1 MSAAK
6 SHLEVLPR
14 GVQAALGM
22 GLTANN
28 DEAAFI
34 VRQVDMA

>member
-14 GVQAALGM
+14 GVQVALALG
-22 GLTANN
+22 LVALVAFPFVSN
-28 DEAAFI
+28 DF
-34 VRQVDMA
+34 